1 MSGTMELGRRFA
13 GKSVIVTGG
22 ASGIGRATAER
33 IAAEGGRVLA
43 LDLNEAGLRALAEA
57 QPDIAVRVGSA
68 ANEDDARAIVADW
81 VAEAGGLDVLVNMA
95 GIIRS
100 GHADQM
106 SLDEFM
112 ACVTVNLGSTF
123 LMCREALPHL
133 ERTRGNIVNAA
144 STSSHFGHP
153 FLSGYAASKGAVS
166 AFTQSLAW
174 EYVKR
179 GVRVNAVAPGG
190 ISTPLASSV
199 QTGMVE
205 GADWE
210 LYNHLSPINGF
221 SPPDSIAGV
230 IAMLASDDGAHMNGA
245 IVRVDGGVHA

>member
-1 MSGTMELGRRFA
+1 MDLGQRFT
-13 GKSVIVTGG
+13 GRSIIVTGG
-22 ASGIGRATAER
+22 ASGIGRATALR
-33 IAAEGGRVLA
+33 LAAEGGRVLA
-43 LDLNEAGLRALAEA
+43 VDLDEKGLETLRQEQPGIAIRTGSVADEAT
-57 QPDIAVRVGSA
+57 
-68 ANEDDARAIVADW
+68 ARSIVADW
-81 VAEAGGLDVLVNMA
+81 AEETGRLDVLVNMA

-100 GHADQM
+100 SHAAATDYDAFM
-106 SLDEFM
+106 SII
-112 ACVTVNLGSTF
+112 AVNLGGTF

-133 ERTRGNIVNAA
+133 ESASGNIVNAA

-153 FLSGYAASKGAVS
+153 FLTGYAASKGAV
-166 AFTQSLAW
+166 AAYTQSLAW

-190 ISTPLASSV
+190 IETPLASSV
-199 QTGMVE
+199 QTAMVE

-221 SPPDSIAGV
+221 AAPDKIAGV
-230 IAMLASDDGAHMNGA
+230 IAMLASEDGGHMNGA

>member
-1 MSGTMELGRRFA
+1 MEMGRRFA
-13 GKSVIVTGG
+13 DKSVIVTGG
-22 ASGIGRATAER
+22 ASGIGRATAIR

-43 LDLNEAGLRALAEA
+43 LDLDDQGLATLAAEY
-57 QPDIAVRVGSA
+57 PDIAVRAGSA
-68 ANEDDARAIVADW
+68 SDEATAHAVVADW
-81 VAEAGGLDVLVNMA
+81 IGQAGRLDVLVNMA

-100 GHADQM
+100 GHAAEM
-106 SLDEFM
+106 SLDDFM
-112 ACVTVNLGSTF
+112 RCVTVNLGSSF

-133 ERTRGNIVNAA
+133 EKTGGNIVNAA

-153 FLSGYAASKGAVS
+153 FLTGYAASKGAVA

-174 EYVKR
+174 EYMKR

-190 ISTPLASSV
+190 IETPLAKSV

-210 LYNHLSPINGF
+210 LYGHLGPINGF
-221 SPPDSIAGV
+221 AAPDRIAGV
-230 IAMLASDDGAHMNGA
+230 IAMLASEDGAHMNGA

>member
-1 MSGTMELGRRFA
+1 MDLGRRFT
-13 GKSVIVTGG
+13 GRSIIVTGG
-22 ASGIGRATAER
+22 ASGIGRATALR
-33 IAAEGGRVLA
+33 LAAEGGRVLA
-43 LDLNEAGLRALAEA
+43 VDLDEKGLETLRQEQPGITIRTGSVADEAT
-57 QPDIAVRVGSA
+57 
-68 ANEDDARAIVADW
+68 ARSIVADW
-81 VAEAGGLDVLVNMA
+81 VEEAGRLDVLVNMA

-100 GHADQM
+100 SHAAATDYDAFM
-106 SLDEFM
+106 SII
-112 ACVTVNLGSTF
+112 AVNLGSTF

-133 ERTRGNIVNAA
+133 ERARGNIVNAA

-153 FLSGYAASKGAVS
+153 FLTGYAASKGAV
-166 AFTQSLAW
+166 AAYTQSLAW

-190 ISTPLASSV
+190 IETPLASSV
-199 QTGMVE
+199 QTAMVE

-221 SPPDSIAGV
+221 AVPDKIAGV
-230 IAMLASDDGAHMNGA
+230 IAMLASEDGGHMNGA

>member
-1 MSGTMELGRRFA
+1 MELGQRFA
-13 GKSVIVTGG
+13 GQSAIVTGA
-22 ASGIGRATAER
+22 ASGIGRATALR
-33 IAAEGGRVLA
+33 LAAEGARVLA
-43 LDLNEAGLRALAEA
+43 VDLNEAGLAALAADHPEVSIRA
-57 QPDIAVRVGSA
+57 GSVADEGFTRAV
-68 ANEDDARAIVADW
+68 VADW
-81 VAEAGGLDVLVNMA
+81 CADAGGLDVLVNMA

-100 GHADQM
+100 GHAAEM
-106 SLDEFM
+106 SLDDFM

-133 ERTRGNIVNAA
+133 EQRRGNIVNAA

-153 FLSGYAASKGAVS
+153 FLTGYAASKGAVA

-174 EYVKR
+174 EYIKR

-190 ISTPLASSV
+190 IETPLAQSV

-205 GADWE
+205 GADWT
-210 LYNHLSPINGF
+210 LYAHLGPQNGF
-221 SPPDSIAGV
+221 APPEHISGV
-230 IAMLASDDGAHMNGA
+230 IAMLASADGAHMNGA

>member
-1 MSGTMELGRRFA
+1 MELGRRFA
-13 GKSVIVTGG
+13 DKSVIVTGA
-22 ASGIGRATAER
+22 ASGIGRATAIR
-33 IAAEGGRVLA
+33 LAAEGARVLA
-43 LDLNEAGLRALAEA
+43 TDLNEAGLSSLREARPGIDIRA
-57 QPDIAVRVGSA
+57 GSA
-68 ANEDDARAIVADW
+68 SDEAFALQVVADW
-81 VAEAGGLDVLVNMA
+81 TAQAGGLDVLINMA
-95 GIIRS
+95 GVIRS
-100 GHADQM
+100 GHAADM
-106 SLDEFM
+106 TLDDFM

-133 ERTRGNIVNAA
+133 ERSRGNIVNAA

-153 FLSGYAASKGAVS
+153 FLTGYAASKGAVA

-174 EYVKR
+174 EYLKR

-190 ISTPLASSV
+190 IETPLAQSV

-205 GADWE
+205 GADWD
-210 LYNHLSPINGF
+210 LYTHLSPLNGF
-221 SPPDSIAGV
+221 AAPDRIAGV

>member
-1 MSGTMELGRRFA
+1 MAAAMDFGHRFE

-22 ASGIGRATAER
+22 ASGIGRATALR
-33 IAAEGGRVLA
+33 LAAEGGRVLA
-43 LDLNEAGLRALAEA
+43 VDLDEAGLASLAAEE
-57 QPDIAVRVGSA
+57 PGIAVRAGS
-68 ANEDDARAIVADW
+68 VADEAFARDVVAKW
-81 VAEAGGLDVLVNMA
+81 AAEAGLDVLVNMA

-100 GHADQM
+100 GHAAQM
-106 SLDEFM
+106 SLDAFM
-112 ACVTVNLGSTF
+112 SCVTVNLGSTF
-123 LMCREALPHL
+123 LMCREALPYL
-133 ERTRGNIVNAA
+133 QRVGGNIVNAA

-153 FLSGYAASKGAVS
+153 FLTGYAASKGAVA

-174 EYVKR
+174 EYLKL

-190 ISTPLASSV
+190 IETPLAKSV
-199 QTGMVE
+199 QTAMVE

-221 SPPDSIAGV
+221 ATPDRIAGV

>member
-1 MSGTMELGRRFA
+1 MDLGRRFT
-13 GKSVIVTGG
+13 GRSIIVTGG
-22 ASGIGRATAER
+22 ASGIGRATALR
-33 IAAEGGRVLA
+33 LAAEGGRVLA
-43 LDLNEAGLRALAEA
+43 VDLDEKGLETLRQEQPGIAIRTGSVADEAT
-57 QPDIAVRVGSA
+57 
-68 ANEDDARAIVADW
+68 ARSIVADW
-81 VAEAGGLDVLVNMA
+81 AEETGRLDVLVNMA

-100 GHADQM
+100 SHAAATDYDAFM
-106 SLDEFM
+106 SIIS
-112 ACVTVNLGSTF
+112 VNLGGTF

-133 ERTRGNIVNAA
+133 ESASGNIVNAA

-153 FLSGYAASKGAVS
+153 FLTGYAASKGAV
-166 AFTQSLAW
+166 AAYTQSLAW

-190 ISTPLASSV
+190 IETPLASSV
-199 QTGMVE
+199 QTAMVE

-221 SPPDSIAGV
+221 AAPDKIAGV
-230 IAMLASDDGAHMNGA
+230 IAMLASEDGGHMNGA

>member
-1 MSGTMELGRRFA
+1 MDLGRRFT
-13 GKSVIVTGG
+13 GRSIIVTGG
-22 ASGIGRATAER
+22 ASGIGRATALR
-33 IAAEGGRVLA
+33 LAAEGGRVLA
-43 LDLNEAGLRALAEA
+43 VDLDEKGLETLRQEQPGIAIRTGSVADEAT
-57 QPDIAVRVGSA
+57 
-68 ANEDDARAIVADW
+68 ARSIVADW
-81 VAEAGGLDVLVNMA
+81 AEETGRLDVLVNMA

-100 GHADQM
+100 SHAAATDYDAFM
-106 SLDEFM
+106 SII
-112 ACVTVNLGSTF
+112 AVNLGGTF

-133 ERTRGNIVNAA
+133 ESASGNIVNAA

-153 FLSGYAASKGAVS
+153 FLTGYAASKGAV
-166 AFTQSLAW
+166 AAYTQSLAW

-190 ISTPLASSV
+190 IETPLASSV
-199 QTGMVE
+199 QTAMVE

-221 SPPDSIAGV
+221 AAPDKIAGV
-230 IAMLASDDGAHMNGA
+230 IAMLASEDGGHMNGA

>member
-1 MSGTMELGRRFA
+1 MEPGRRFA
-13 GKSVIVTGG
+13 GKSIIVTGG
-22 ASGIGRATAER
+22 ASGIGRATALR
-33 IAAEGGRVLA
+33 LAAEGGQVLA
-43 LDLNEAGLRALAEA
+43 FDLNGDALAALADECPA
-57 QPDIAVRVGSA
+57 IRVRTGSA
-68 ANEDDARAIVADW
+68 SDEDAVGAIVKDW
-81 VAEAGGLDVLVNMA
+81 AAEAGGIDVLVNMA

-100 GHADQM
+100 GHAADM
-106 SLDEFM
+106 SLDDFM
-112 ACVTVNLGSTF
+112 RCVTVNLGSTF
-123 LMCREALPHL
+123 LMCRAALPYL
-133 ERTRGNIVNAA
+133 EQARGNIVNAA

-153 FLSGYAASKGAVS
+153 FLTGYAASKGAVA

-174 EYVKR
+174 EYLKR

-190 ISTPLASSV
+190 IETPLAKSV

-221 SPPDSIAGV
+221 APPDRIAGV
-230 IAMLASDDGAHMNGA
+230 IAMLASEDGAHMNGA

>member
-1 MSGTMELGRRFA
+1 MELGRRFA
-13 GKSVIVTGG
+13 GKSIIVSGG
-22 ASGIGRATAER
+22 ASGIGRATAIR
-33 IAAEGGRVLA
+33 LAAEGGRVLA
-43 LDLNEAGLRALAEA
+43 LDLNEAGLESLAREH
-57 QPDIAVRVGSA
+57 PEILVRVGSA
-68 ANEDDARAIVADW
+68 SSESDARATLVDW
-81 VAEAGGLDVLVNMA
+81 VSQAGGLDVLVNMA

-100 GHADQM
+100 GHAAEM
-106 SLDEFM
+106 SLEDFM
-112 ACVTVNLGSTF
+112 TCVTVNLGSTF

-133 ERTRGNIVNAA
+133 ERSRGNIVNAA

-174 EYVKR
+174 EYLKR

-210 LYNHLSPINGF
+210 LYNHLGPINGF
-221 SPPDSIAGV
+221 SPPESIAGV
-230 IAMLASDDGAHMNGA
+230 IAMLASEDGAHMNGA

>member
-1 MSGTMELGRRFA
+1 MDLGRRFT
-13 GKSVIVTGG
+13 GRSIIVTGG
-22 ASGIGRATAER
+22 ASGIGRATALR
-33 IAAEGGRVLA
+33 LAAEGGRVLA
-43 LDLNEAGLRALAEA
+43 VDLDEKSLETLRQEQPGIAIRTGSVADEAT
-57 QPDIAVRVGSA
+57 
-68 ANEDDARAIVADW
+68 ARSIVADW
-81 VAEAGGLDVLVNMA
+81 AEETGRLDVLVNMA

-100 GHADQM
+100 SHAAATDYDAFM
-106 SLDEFM
+106 SII
-112 ACVTVNLGSTF
+112 AVNLGGTF

-133 ERTRGNIVNAA
+133 ESASGNIVNAA

-153 FLSGYAASKGAVS
+153 FLTGYAASKGAV
-166 AFTQSLAW
+166 AAYTQSLAW

-190 ISTPLASSV
+190 IETPLASSV
-199 QTGMVE
+199 QTAMVE

-221 SPPDSIAGV
+221 AAPDKIAGV
-230 IAMLASDDGAHMNGA
+230 IAMLASEDGGHMNGA